1 MEPKPENQVQKDHL
15 KQDDSLK
22 QTVHEI
28 DYGGSFQ
35 THLLEQYKIYVEMA
49 DRVSARR
56 LQTGSFYISL
66 LSGLLAIISI
76 TGNKALFDGSQK
88 IVLFSISL
96 LGIAL
101 CCLWG
106 ANINSYKQLNS
117 LKFKVIHEMEQFL
130 PFACY
135 EREWQFLQK
144 NQSGKKYFRLTALEQ
159 YIPIVIAIPYLL
171 ILIYSIIQLIN

>member
-1 MEPKPENQVQKDHL
+1 MEPTPENQIPKDNQK
-15 KQDDSLK
+15 QSNSLK
-22 QTVHEI
+22 PTVDRT
-28 DYGGSFQ
+28 DYGENFQ
-35 THLLEQYKIYVEMA
+35 THLLEQYKIYVEMT

-76 TGNKALFDGSQK
+76 TGNKELFSGSQK

-96 LGIAL
+96 LGITL
-101 CCLWG
+101 CFIWN

-117 LKFKVIHEMEQFL
+117 LKFKVIHEMEQLL

-135 EREWQFLQK
+135 DREWQFLNDSK
-144 NQSGKKYFRLTALEQ
+144 SGKKYFRLTVVEQ
-159 YIPIVIAIPYLL
+159 YVPLVIAIPYILL
-171 ILIYSIIQLIN
+171 LIYSIIQLFK